1 MFEIDFKSRKT
12 ISEQILDNMKEL
24 IMTGILKEGEKLPS
38 VREMAGM
45 LTVNPNTVQKAYR
58 ILESQGYIYKTPGR
72 GTFVSDV
79 SSLAVDKKDLHEA
92 KVQLQD
98 AVNRLYFLGLDKNSV
113 IEILKQTLRERS
125 DWK

>member
-1 MFEIDFKSRKT
+1 
-12 ISEQILDNMKEL
+12 
-24 IMTGILKEGEKLPS
+24 MTGILKEGEKVPS

-79 SSLAVDKKDLHEA
+79 SSLTVDRKDLHDA

-98 AVNRLYFLGLDKNSV
+98 AINRLYFLGLDKKSV
-113 IEILKQTLRERS
+113 IEILKQAMGERS